1 LPDVPAD
8 PLEKT
13 LVAGAHELGIELE
26 PVQTVALLRLIAE
39 LREWNERFNLTAIT
53 EPMDVVRKHL
63 LDSLSLQP
71 YLRGPRVADV
81 GTGAGFPGLPLAV
94 INPERQFALIEAT
107 GKKARFVRHAAEVME
122 LANVEVIPA
131 RAEAWRGPA
140 PFDRVLARALGKL
153 ADFVRVAGHLCAP
166 RGRMLAMKGRH
177 PGSEIQD
184 LPAGWRAIAV
194 HDIRVPGLAALRC
207 IVELGRA

>member
-1 LPDVPAD
+1 MPAD

-13 LVAGAHELGIELE
+13 LLVGAKEQGIVLE
-26 PVQTVALLRLIAE
+26 PAQSAALLSLISE
-39 LREWNERFNLTAIT
+39 LREWNQCFNLTAIT
-53 EPMDVVRKHL
+53 DPVDMVRKHL
-63 LDSLSLQP
+63 LDSLSAQP
-71 YLRGPRVADV
+71 YLRGTRVADI

-94 INPERQFALIEAT
+94 LNPGREFALIEAT
-107 GKKARFVRHAAEVME
+107 GKKARFVVHAAAVMG

-140 PFDRVLARALGKL
+140 PFDCVVARALGKL

-166 RGRMLAMKGRH
+166 GGRMLAMKGRR
-177 PGSEIQD
+177 PESEIQA
-184 LPAGWRAIAV
+184 LPAGWRAVAV
-194 HDIRVPGLAALRC
+194 HEVRIPGLAAERC